1 MPPPSRIV
9 SLVPSSTET
18 LLGLGADVVACTKF
32 CEQPDIAHVGGTKNP
47 DIAGIIALA
56 PDLVVLDRE
65 ENRRE
70 DAEALEAAGIE
81 LFVSDVTDLAAAMTV
96 GGELSALVNGATV
109 IDTDRLP
116 QVEPLVE
123 PLGLSVF
130 VPIWRRPWMSISSA
144 TYGGSLLAHL
154 GCRMVTGDAPTAYP
168 EVQLVDVEAPDVVAV
183 PSEPYE
189 FADAHLDELR
199 AAFPTSVVMR
209 VDGQDLFWWG
219 SRTPAAV
226 SRLGNALRDV
236 VGAG

>member
-1 MPPPSRIV
+1 MPSERRII

-18 LLGLGADVVACTKF
+18 LLGLGGDVIACTKF

-47 DIAGIIALA
+47 DIQAIIDLA
-56 PDLVVLDRE
+56 PDVVVLDRE

-81 LFVSDVTDLAAAMTV
+81 LFVSDVTDVASAMMVVAELSVLV
-96 GGELSALVNGATV
+96 GGPAV
-109 IDTDRLP
+109 IDIDRL
-116 QVEPLVE
+116 LHVE

-130 VPIWRRPWMSISSA
+130 VPIWRRPWMSISAA

-154 GCRMVTGDAPTAYP
+154 GCRMVTGGAPTAYP
-168 EVQLVDVEAPDVVAV
+168 EVELADVEAPDVVAV

-189 FADAHLDELR
+189 FTDDHLDELR
-199 AAFPTSVVMR
+199 GAFPTSVVVR

-219 SRTPAAV
+219 SRTPGAV
-226 SRLGNALRDV
+226 NRLGEALRDV
-236 VGAG
+236 VGTS